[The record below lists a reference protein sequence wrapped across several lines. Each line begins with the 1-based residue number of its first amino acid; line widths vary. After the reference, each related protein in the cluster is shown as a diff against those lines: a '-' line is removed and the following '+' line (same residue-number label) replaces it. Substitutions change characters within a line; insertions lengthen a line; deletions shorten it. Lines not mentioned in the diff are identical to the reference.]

1 MDTWIWNRIPPLLI
15 AGSVLFTLSWAPRGP
30 FQGEFMSRV
39 YDYFEEGKAWTEHT
53 LTTEAGETLRLIFP
67 DILSLPEPGSS
78 IHVWGER
85 KGDVIYVETYT
96 ETGGDG
102 GNPTLGEQRFI
113 VALVNFQDD
122 PTQNV
127 SVAQVRSRFFDP
139 NYSADKWWRENSFG
153 KTWATGDVVGWITLP
168 MNRECNPDLIR
179 QHTIAAL
186 DPLFYLPQYNRLV
199 ILIPGG
205 AGCSWGGL
213 GTLGMQTLQTQ
224 DGPWR
229 VSTAWI
235 RSEYYNETRYAPR
248 YAVFVTAHEV
258 GHNFGRHHARS
269 VTWSSGESLGP
280 FDCGACGGTVSEY
293 GDAFCSLG
301 GSWRPGHHNAEHKE
315 KLNWFEPGNLVTVT
329 RTGIY
334 EIDAYSRASQEPKV
348 LKIHRGFGPSTQRNE
363 WLYVEWRQ
371 PIGFDTEINY
381 FNGLTY
387 NGVLI
392 HYNYGQTNTATYI
405 LDMTP
410 GDNELTNAVLP
421 IGTLWSDAYTFTS
434 IRPLGIIGDKMR
446 VEVQIGIPLLPTSY
460 SLIRGNVEAGTFED
474 IFQSDDRRWT
484 LRGGILTS
492 SGSPFVQ
499 LTLRTQHTGTAP
511 NAFRFELE
519 CSASASFLQRI
530 EFFNYSTNQWDIVN
544 ERRSTLEDSFIEAN
558 IWQNTSRYRRASDG
572 EMLVR
577 LSWIQDRPVLSY
589 PHFVHIDQAI
599 WKILR

>member
-1 MDTWIWNRIPPLLI
+1 MTFWSKTLRILPAMIL
-15 AGSVLFTLSWAPRGP
+15 LFTVSWVPGGPYRG
-30 FQGEFMSRV
+30 EYMARV
-39 YDYFEEGKAWTEHT
+39 YDYFTEGKAWTEHT
-53 LTTEAGETLRLIFP
+53 LTTEGGETLRLIFP
-67 DILSLPEPGSS
+67 ESLSLPEPGTYLS
-78 IHVWGER
+78 VWGER
-85 KGDVIYVETYT
+85 RGDVLYVETYT
-96 ETGGDG
+96 QEGPEG

-113 VALVNFQDD
+113 VVLVNFQDD

-127 SVAQVRSRFFDP
+127 TVAQVRSRFFDP

-168 MNRECNPDLIR
+168 MNRQCDPDLIR
-179 QHTIAAL
+179 QHTIAAI
-186 DPLFYLPQYNRLV
+186 DPLFYLPYYNRLV

-213 GTLGMQTLQTQ
+213 GTLGMQTFQTQ

-235 RSEYYNETRYAPR
+235 RSEYYNETLHHPR
-248 YAVFVTAHEV
+248 RAVFVTAHEV

-269 VTWSSGESLGP
+269 VVWSGGVALGP
-280 FDCGACGGTVSEY
+280 FDCNACGGTVSEY
-293 GDAFCSLG
+293 GDAYCSLG

-334 EIDAYSRASQEPKV
+334 EIDAYSRASQNPKV
-348 LKIHRGFGPSTQRNE
+348 LKIHRGFGPSTQRDE

-371 PIGFDTEINY
+371 PIGFDTEIDY

-387 NGVLI
+387 NGVIL

-421 IGTLWSDAYTFTS
+421 IGTLWSDAYTYTS
-434 IRPLGIIGDKMR
+434 IRPLGVVGDRMR
-446 VEVQIGIPLLPTSY
+446 VEVQIGVPLLPTSY
-460 SLIRGNVEAGTFED
+460 TLIRGSVHSGTFENV
-474 IFQSDDRRWT
+474 FSSDDQRWT
-484 LRGGILTS
+484 LRSGIIPST
-492 SGSPFVQ
+492 GSPFVQ
-499 LTLRTQHTGTAP
+499 VVLRTQHTGTAP

-519 CSASASFLQRI
+519 CATSASFLQRV
-530 EFFNYSTNQWDIVN
+530 EFFNYSANRWDVVD
-544 ERRSTLEDSFIEAN
+544 ERRSTLGDSFVEAN
-558 IWQNTSRYRRASDG
+558 IWQNPTRYLRSSDG
-572 EMLVR
+572 EMQVR
-577 LSWIQDRPVLSY
+577 LSWIQDRPALAF
-589 PHFVHIDQAI
+589 PHFVHIDQAV